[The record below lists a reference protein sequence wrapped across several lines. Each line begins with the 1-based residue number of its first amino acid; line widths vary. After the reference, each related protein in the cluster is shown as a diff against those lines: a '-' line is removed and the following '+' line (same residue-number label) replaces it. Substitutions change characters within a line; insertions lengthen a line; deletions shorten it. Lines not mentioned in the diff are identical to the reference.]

1 MMQSTRKC
9 KIISLRLS
17 DEEFESLRTLYVL
30 HGARSVSEFIR
41 NAMQRVIAEPPDGN
55 LSLEVRVQQM
65 DGRLTLLDSEVARL
79 SRMLSEEST
88 LRLRGCHE
96 SD

>member
-1 MMQSTRKC
+1 MQSTRKC

-17 DEEFESLRTLYVL
+17 DEEFEALRTLYVL

-65 DGRLTLLDSEVARL
+65 DGRLTLLDGEVARL
-79 SRMLSEEST
+79 SRLIADEAA
-88 LRLRGCHE
+88 LRVRGCHE
-96 SD
+96 GD